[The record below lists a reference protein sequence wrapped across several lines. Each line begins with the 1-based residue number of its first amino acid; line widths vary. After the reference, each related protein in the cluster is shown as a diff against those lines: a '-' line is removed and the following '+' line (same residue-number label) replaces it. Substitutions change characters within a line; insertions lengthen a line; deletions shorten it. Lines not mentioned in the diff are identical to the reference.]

1 MTPPDALRA
10 AIGRIRELTRNPF
23 AVNLFAWPTVRPG
36 RRGPG
41 GDGRPPRRP
50 SGRAGPRRTRA
61 DPAPALVAMLAE
73 QLAVVADERV
83 PVFSFTFGIPTFEAA
98 REAGAVVVGTATSV
112 EEAAALEAARRRRDR
127 RPGERG
133 GRASRGISR
142 GARVL
147 AGRPDR
153 PRPADRRP
161 GRLPGDRLRRDHGR
175 TRDRRGAD
183 ARGEAAQLGTAFLV
197 TAESGAPDVHKKL
210 VAESSDDATTVTS
223 AYSGRAARA
232 IRTELIGEL
241 ESSGLEIPPFPLQA
255 MLTRPLHEAA
265 AERERGELM
274 LLLSGQAGGLARPG
288 PAGELVARLVA
299 ETERALG

>member
-1 MTPPDALRA
+1 
-10 AIGRIRELTRNPF
+10 
-23 AVNLFAWPTVRPG
+23 
-36 RRGPG
+36 
-41 GDGRPPRRP
+41 
-50 SGRAGPRRTRA
+50 
-61 DPAPALVAMLAE
+61 
-73 QLAVVADERV
+73 
-83 PVFSFTFGIPTFEAA
+83 
-98 REAGAVVVGTATSV
+98 VVGTATSV
-112 EEAAALEAARRRRDR
+112 EEAAALEAAGVDAIVAQGSEAGGPRGAFLGAPESSLVGLIALVPQIVDR
-127 RPGERG
+127 VELPVIASG
-133 GRASRGISR
+133 GIMDGRGIAAALTL
-142 GARVL
+142 GA
-147 AGRPDR
+147 
-153 PRPADRRP
+153 
-161 GRLPGDRLRRDHGR
+161 
-175 TRDRRGAD
+175 
-183 ARGEAAQLGTAFLV
+183 EAAQLGTAFLV